1 MVSVFAALRNQGPQ
15 STVSRY
21 FEAVRSFDSDRES
34 VLLLQDVKNP
44 QADQLRA
51 QIRTLGADPARVEIR
66 RAFVLGRKAV
76 VDAEFV
82 RPDYG
87 HYVLRIILTK
97 PVLRWKID
105 ARETWDYLNQVP

>member
-1 MVSVFAALRNQGPQ
+1 MFATLRNQGPQ

-21 FEAVRSFDSDRES
+21 FEAVRSFDTSRES
-34 VLLLQDVKNP
+34 GLLLQDVKNP
-44 QADQLRA
+44 QADHLRA
-51 QIRTLGADPARVEIR
+51 HIRTLGADPARVEIR

-97 PVLRWKID
+97 PVLRWKVD